1 MAVQGAVKLNGN
13 TALSGNDVL
22 GKSMGSDRVNVG
34 TVVSVA
40 TPSVTAPRD
49 TPTDNGGGSMGVREM
64 PASPVTPPE
73 NTAIPPELNAG
84 SESNPLNSEVVGSAD
99 ILPYIPADGE
109 RADESFEDDDPDGLS
124 DGLGRKE
131 GQGGKG
137 IMVDAGLADD
147 YNRYGEFGSGY
158 GANGQE
164 RFDVSEVQV
173 PNYNYRDTPVSA
185 KKGKMMLYIVAAVA
199 AVVGLYF
206 LFRKSDGKRR

>member
-34 TVVSVA
+34 TVVPVA
-40 TPSVTAPRD
+40 TPSVAAPRE
-49 TPTDNGGGSMGVREM
+49 TSSGNGGGSMGEREM
-64 PASPVTPPE
+64 PASLVTPPA
-73 NTAIPPELNAG
+73 NTVIPPELNAG
-84 SESNPLNSEVVGSAD
+84 SESNPLNSEVVVPAD

-109 RADESFEDDDPDGLS
+109 RADESFEYDDPDGLS

-137 IMVDAGLADD
+137 IAFGEDIADD
-147 YNRYGEFGSGY
+147 YYRYGELGSGY
-158 GANGQE
+158 GANGLE
-164 RFDVSEVQV
+164 RFDISEVQA

-185 KKGKMMLYIVAAVA
+185 KQGKMMLYIVAAVA

-206 LFRKSDGKRR
+206 LFRKKGGKRR